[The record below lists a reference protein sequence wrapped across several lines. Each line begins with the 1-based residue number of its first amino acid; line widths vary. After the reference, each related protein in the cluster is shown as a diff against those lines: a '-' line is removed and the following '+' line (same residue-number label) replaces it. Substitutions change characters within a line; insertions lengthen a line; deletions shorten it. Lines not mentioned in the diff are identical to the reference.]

1 MSEIQIKNLSVSYE
15 NKVECVT
22 VLKDLNATFSSG
34 DFHVIMGASGCGK
47 TTLLRAIAGT
57 LHCEG
62 TILVNQ
68 DDITKT
74 PTEKRNIA
82 FVSQE
87 YMLYPQMTIFDNIA
101 FPLKVMGA
109 TKQEIRARVSD
120 IAERLEITHCLS
132 RRPKHLSGGQQ
143 QRVAIAR
150 ALIRNPEICLFD
162 EPFSN
167 LDIAM
172 REKARTLIKKL
183 MKETGSTVLYVTHDI
198 KEGMLLADRMYV
210 VDKGKMQLAG
220 TPLEVYE
227 ELQRVKGG
235 NLDNFIQ

>member
-1 MSEIQIKNLSVSYE
+1 M
-15 NKVECVT
+15 
-22 VLKDLNATFSSG
+22 
-34 DFHVIMGASGCGK
+34 IMGASGCGK
-47 TTLLRAIAGT
+47 TTLLKAIAGI
-57 LHCEG
+57 LHCDG

-68 DDITKT
+68 DDITRV
-74 PTEKRNIA
+74 PTEKRNMA

-87 YMLYPQMTIFDNIA
+87 YILYQQMTIFDNIA

-150 ALIRNPEICLFD
+150 ALVRNPEICLFD

-172 REKARTLIKKL
+172 REKARVLIRKL
-183 MKETGSTVLYVTHDI
+183 MKESGCTALYVTHDLN
-198 KEGMLLADRMYV
+198 EGMLLADRMYV
-210 VDKGKMQLAG
+210 IDKGIVHLSG
-220 TPLEVYE
+220 TPMEVYQK
-227 ELQRVKGG
+227 LQKVKGG
-235 NLDNFIQ
+235 SLDNFIQ

>member
-15 NKVECVT
+15 NKEERVT
-22 VLKDLNATFSSG
+22 VLNDLNVEFSSG

-47 TTLLRAIAGT
+47 TTLLKAIAGT
-57 LHCEG
+57 IHCNG

-68 DDITKT
+68 DDITRV
-74 PTEKRNIA
+74 PTEKRSMA

-87 YMLYPQMTIFDNIA
+87 YLLYPQMTIFDNIA

-109 TKQEIRARVSD
+109 TKQEIRARISN
-120 IAERLEITHCLS
+120 IAERLEISHCLS

-150 ALIRNPEICLFD
+150 ALIKNPEICLFD

-167 LDIAM
+167 LDIIM
-172 REKARTLIKKL
+172 REKARVLIKKL
-183 MKETGSTVLYVTHDI
+183 MKETGSTALYVTHDI
-198 KEGMLLADRMYV
+198 KEGMLLADKMYV
-210 VDKGKMQLAG
+210 IDEGKVQLSG
-220 TPLEVYE
+220 TPMEVYQ

>member
-1 MSEIQIKNLSVSYE
+1 MSEIRIKNLSVTYE
-15 NKVECVT
+15 NKEKRVT
-22 VLKDLNATFSSG
+22 VLKDLNATFSTG
-34 DFHVIMGASGCGK
+34 DFHVIMGTSGCGK
-47 TTLLRAIAGT
+47 TTLLKAIAGT
-57 LHCEG
+57 IRSEG
-62 TILVNQ
+62 LILVNQ
-68 DDITKT
+68 DDITRV

-82 FVSQE
+82 LVSQE

-109 TKQEIRARVSD
+109 TKQEIRARVSR
-120 IAERLEITHCLS
+120 IAEELEITHCLS

-150 ALIRNPEICLFD
+150 ALVRNPEICLFD

-172 REKARTLIKKL
+172 REKSRLLIRKL
-183 MKETGSTVLYVTHDI
+183 MKVFGCTALYVTHDL
-198 KEGMLLADRMYV
+198 KEGMLLADQMYV
-210 VDKGKMQLAG
+210 IEEGKVQISG
-220 TPLEVYE
+220 TPMEVYQ

>member
-1 MSEIQIKNLSVSYE
+1 MSEIQIKNLSVTYE
-15 NKVECVT
+15 NKEKRVT
-22 VLKDLNATFSSG
+22 VLKDLNAEFSSG

-57 LHCEG
+57 IYCEG
-62 TILVNQ
+62 EILVNQ
-68 DDITKT
+68 DDITRV
-74 PTEKRNIA
+74 PTENRNMA
-82 FVSQE
+82 FAAQE

-109 TKQEIRARVSD
+109 SKQEIRARVSK
-120 IAERLEITHCLS
+120 IAEQLEITHCLS

-150 ALIRNPEICLFD
+150 ALVKNPEICLFD

-172 REKARTLIKKL
+172 REKARVLIKKL
-183 MKETGSTVLYVTHDI
+183 MKETGSTALYVTHDI

-210 VDKGKMQLAG
+210 IDEGKVQLAG
-220 TPLEVYE
+220 TPMEVYQ
-227 ELQRVKGG
+227 ELQRAKGG
-235 NLDNFIQ
+235 SLDDFIQ

>member
-1 MSEIQIKNLSVSYE
+1 MSNIQIKNLSVTYE
-15 NKVECVT
+15 NKEKRVA
-22 VLKDLNATFSSG
+22 VLKDLNVEFSSG
-34 DFHVIMGASGCGK
+34 DFHVIMGVSGCGK
-47 TTLLRAIAGT
+47 TTLLKTIAGM
-57 LHCEG
+57 LRCEG
-62 TILVNQ
+62 EILVNQ
-68 DDITKT
+68 DDVTRI
-74 PTEKRNIA
+74 PTEKRNMA

-109 TKQEIRARVSD
+109 TKQEIRARVND

-150 ALIRNPEICLFD
+150 ALIKNPEICLFD

-172 REKARTLIKKL
+172 REKARVLIKKL
-183 MKETGSTVLYVTHDI
+183 MKETGCTALYVTHDL
-198 KEGMLLADRMYV
+198 KEAMLLADRMYV
-210 VDKGKMQLAG
+210 IDEGKVQLEG
-220 TPLEVYE
+220 TPLEVYQ
-227 ELQRVKGG
+227 ELQRAKGG
-235 NLDNFIQ
+235 SLDDFIQ